1 MLCHTSGALWVSVVL
16 NPTAGKGEKEAWQ
29 GLLQGWTRTEVCP
42 LEDPDYKPPSRR
54 RNVSSSSSESSDDGG
69 VTSGPSSSSRPAI
82 LGPDPT
88 LQHSNGSTRRKPRT
102 VFHKALDA
110 LQMSWS
116 DPHLKRLL
124 RGRNSDWRRVKSD
137 HREKES
143 DKESAESSLWH
154 EHVPTACARVD
165 ALRSHGYFSE
175 ALRLSVAIV
184 RTMKRNQSVAMS
196 HWRKQ
201 CHRVIKQC
209 TKSGVARNPGY
220 ASWENWIGHPMDPVG
235 ALYDILT
242 EASLMPEDRGRMG
255 FHLDEPHQD
264 EGSLVPSAPLRLR
277 HVRLETGSGG
287 DREETY
293 LSLAVEAALLGL
305 GQQSIMPAGLYSQE
319 KVIRQEERLITRLG
333 ELQLDTQLM
342 AVLCRQARLLLDMGP
357 SSSLGCGIHPESSPV
372 HAFSK
377 FLFLSILP
385 HDSELAF
392 RVGRKALRL
401 PILDTETK
409 DSEDKSGNAAALAL
423 SRFPRWFTLG
433 HIENQQSALASTL
446 IVAAKD
452 NLVQLTAVLEA
463 AQGHIHSSSHL
474 FKLAQDA
481 FRYAVPGEGPR
492 QPALLNVA
500 FQLGLQ
506 VMRLTKTS
514 MNWRRR
520 EMVRWLVTCAT
531 EMGLEALMNIMSIWN
546 QLFTPTEATGQVANS
561 VMSHATVMRLGLD
574 YRKQEELSNC
584 ARTLALQ
591 CAHEDPPNCA
601 LSALTLC
608 ESDPIAF
615 ETAYQIVT
623 DAAVSGMTSSQLF
636 QIARY
641 MEHRGYPHRA
651 HKLALLAMK
660 NVHLSYNQDTHPA
673 INDIHWACA
682 LSHSL
687 GKSELTSMLPLVVQ
701 NVQCATVLSDIL
713 RRCSMTAPGVTGDR
727 HPGDHKSRSS
737 KSSSRPLSYER
748 SPLRQLLEAALA
760 AFVTTTHSRLTSIS
774 PRHYAEFIDFLTKAR
789 ETFLLASDGH
799 IKFAQLIDNIKSAYK
814 GKKKLITLVKERFG

>member
-1 MLCHTSGALWVSVVL
+1 MCVVL
-16 NPTAGKGEKEAWQ
+16 NPTAGKAEKDVWYKLIQ
-29 GLLQGWTRTEVCP
+29 RWTRMDVCP
-42 LEDPDYKPPSRR
+42 LEDPDYKPSSRR
-54 RNVSSSSSESSDDGG
+54 RNISGSSDEDNSPTPEP
-69 VTSGPSSSSRPAI
+69 VSPPSCSSRPPI

-88 LQHSNGSTRRKPRT
+88 QQQSSRRKPRT

-110 LQMSWS
+110 LQMSWT
-116 DPHLKRLL
+116 DPHLKRLI
-124 RGRNSDWRRVKSD
+124 RGKTFDCSGLKGDRRSGSDAEKSL
-137 HREKES
+137 EKMTES
-143 DKESAESSLWH
+143 ESVLWH
-154 EHVPTACARVD
+154 EHIPTACARVD

-175 ALRLSVAIV
+175 ALRLAVAIV
-184 RTMKRNQSVAMS
+184 RTMKRNQQLAMT

-201 CHRVIKQC
+201 SHKILKNC

-220 ASWENWIGHPMDPVG
+220 ASWEGWIGHPMDPIG
-235 ALYDILT
+235 ALYDTLT

-255 FHLDEPHQD
+255 FHLDEPIQ
-264 EGSLVPSAPLRLR
+264 EEAGIVPSAPLRLR
-277 HVRLETGSGG
+277 HVRVEATGGQGG
-287 DREETY
+287 HYDREETY

-305 GQQSIMPAGLYSQE
+305 GQQAIMPAGLYSQE

-333 ELQLDTQLM
+333 ELTLDPPLM
-342 AVLCRQARLLLDMGP
+342 AVLCRQSRLLLEMGP
-357 SSSLGCGIHPESSPV
+357 SSALGCGIHPESSPV

-385 HDSELAF
+385 HDTDLAF
-392 RVGRKALRL
+392 KVGRKALRL
-401 PILDTETK
+401 PILDDNK
-409 DSEDKSGNAAALAL
+409 DPEDKTGNAAALVL

-452 NLVQLTAVLEA
+452 NVVQLTAVMEA
-463 AQGHIHSSSHL
+463 AQAHIHSSSHL

-481 FRYAVPGEGPR
+481 FRYAVPSEGPR

-531 EMGLEALMNIMSIWN
+531 EVGLEALMNIMSIWN

-561 VMSHATVMRLGLD
+561 VMSHSTVVRLGLD

-651 HKLALLAMK
+651 HKLSLLAMK

-687 GKSELTSMLPLVVQ
+687 GKSELSSMLPLVVQ

-713 RRCSMTAPGVTGDR
+713 RRCSMTAPGIS
-727 HPGDHKSRSS
+727 HDHKSRSSS
-737 KSSSRPLSYER
+737 KSSSRPLSYDR
-748 SPLRQLLEAALA
+748 SPLRQLLESALS

-799 IKFAQLIDNIKSAYK
+799 IQFAQLIDNIKSAYK